1 MVKKIFPLVIVSS
14 LISAGLLYLGFML
27 LGQYTPAHASSLKA
41 LVADSTLQNSAAPV
55 NAADSSHSGEG
66 ESGEKESS
74 PVSPVA
80 PATPVSLDMS
90 SHSQSISETTSTESP
105 PVTGITIA
113 ELLKNPGLHDDLVLT
128 ITGIATSLN
137 SEKFLLNDGT
147 GQILVEVE
155 DEMLSLS
162 SLNGLSVTVTGEF
175 ELSRDSTLAKLE
187 ARSLTFQGQ
196 TIIVDDQDDDED
208 GDDDLDDDGDE
219 DGDDLGDDNGGM
231 NHDDDGDDDHGGSG
245 GGNSGPGG
253 GDSGS
258 SGGDD

>member
-1 MVKKIFPLVIVSS
+1 MVKKIFPLIIVSS
-14 LISAGLLYLGFML
+14 LISAGLLYLGFMI

-41 LVADSTLQNSAAPV
+41 LVADSTLQDSVAPV
-55 NAADSSHSGEG
+55 NAADSSLSGKG
-66 ESGEKESS
+66 ESGEKESR
-74 PVSPVA
+74 PVSPAA
-80 PATPVSLDMS
+80 PAAPVSLDTS
-90 SHSQSISETTSTESP
+90 TRSQSLSETTSTGSA

-155 DEMLSLS
+155 DEMVSLS
-162 SLNGLSVTVTGEF
+162 NLNGLSVTVTGKF

-196 TIIVDDQDDDED
+196 TIIVDDLDDD
-208 GDDDLDDDGDE
+208 DDDLDDDEDSGEDLDD
-219 DGDDLGDDNGGM
+219 DGDVD
-231 NHDDDGDDDHGGSG
+231 DDDGDDDHDGSG
-245 GGNSGPGG
+245 GGNSGPGS

-258 SGGDD
+258 GGGDD